1 MAIINGDNNP
11 NNLSGGDANDT
22 LNGLGGAD
30 ILDGG
35 AGVDTLNGGDGD
47 DLLYVRRG
55 DTGNGGNGN
64 DLLVAYEDGAAA
76 LNGGAGTDTLRV
88 SGTDITGA
96 TLIGLERLAANSAE
110 LTAAQLAQFQLVT
123 GYSDTS
129 TSGSLQ
135 LTQGGTAT
143 VNLSAALSSYFYFY
157 GSAQA
162 DILTVNSNYAGAIYL
177 YAGAGN
183 DRFTAGAG
191 ADTLRGEDGDDT
203 LNGMGGADTLDGGAG
218 VDALNGGD
226 GNDTLYVRA
235 GDAGNGGNGD
245 DLLIVY
251 EDGPL
256 ALAGGAGTDTLQASY
271 DISGAT
277 LSGIER
283 LAANGVDLT
292 AAQLAQFQTVSGY
305 YDTST
310 SGSLQLTQGGTASVN
325 FSAALSSYFY
335 FYGSGQSDVITVNA
349 DYAGAIYL
357 YAGAGNDRFTAGA
370 GADTLRGDDG
380 DDTLGGGAGN
390 DILDGGAGVDT
401 LNGGD
406 GNDTLYVR
414 AGDTGNGGNGND
426 LLIGY
431 EDGPFALAGGAGT
444 DTLQTSYDITGATLS
459 GIERLATSSAELTA
473 AQLAQFQT
481 VSGYYDTSTTGA
493 LQLTQG
499 GTANVNLSAA
509 LSAYFSFYGSTQADI
524 LTVNSNY
531 AGAIYVYAGAG
542 NDRFTAGAGA
552 DTLRGDDGD
561 DTLNGLAGNDSI
573 DGAADNDT
581 LAGGDGDDR
590 VVGGT
595 GADIVRGGAGD
606 DTLGGYYYS
615 TFDGDD
621 GAVDQV
627 FGEAGDDIIVVSA
640 GDTGDGGAGNDTITG
655 WGGSRLFGGDGDD
668 LLVSSAGSDTLSG
681 GAGVDTVSFLY
692 ASGVTVD
699 LALTAAQNTGAGTD
713 TITNVENLIGSNYA
727 DTLRGNS
734 GANVLRGAGGND
746 VIDGRAGSDTASYRG
761 DGGVTVDLRLLGQQN
776 TVGAGLDTLVSI
788 ENLIGSDNDD
798 TLIGDGAA
806 NVLEG
811 GLGTDTINGQGGSD
825 TASYAGASQLVRV
838 SLALTTV
845 QQTVGGGAD
854 TLVSIENLR
863 GSAFADVLTG
873 NAGANRL
880 EGGDGADA
888 LNGGA
893 GADVMVGGAG
903 SDTYTVDTAG
913 DATVEAAG
921 AAGVDVV
928 RAGLSWTLAAEV
940 ENLVLTGTGAINGAG
955 NAGAN
960 RLTGNDGANTLTGL
974 AGNDALNGGAG
985 VDRLVGGAGTDTLD
999 GGTGADVFVFAAA
1012 DSSAAAPDTIL
1023 AFEGI
1028 GAAAGD
1034 RIDLS
1039 AIDANPDVGGDQALA
1054 FGSQARGGVWLT
1066 QTGSDTFVRVNLD
1079 ADADAELV
1087 IRITDGAAAAGQYV
1101 AGDFVL

>member
-1 MAIINGDNNP
+1 M
-11 NNLSGGDANDT
+11 
-22 LNGLGGAD
+22 
-30 ILDGG
+30 
-35 AGVDTLNGGDGD
+35 
-47 DLLYVRRG
+47 
-55 DTGNGGNGN
+55 
-64 DLLVAYEDGAAA
+64 
-76 LNGGAGTDTLRV
+76 
-88 SGTDITGA
+88 
-96 TLIGLERLAANSAE
+96 
-110 LTAAQLAQFQLVT
+110 
-123 GYSDTS
+123 
-129 TSGSLQ
+129 
-135 LTQGGTAT
+135 
-143 VNLSAALSSYFYFY
+143 
-157 GSAQA
+157 
-162 DILTVNSNYAGAIYL
+162 
-177 YAGAGN
+177 
-183 DRFTAGAG
+183 
-191 ADTLRGEDGDDT
+191 
-203 LNGMGGADTLDGGAG
+203 
-218 VDALNGGD
+218 
-226 GNDTLYVRA
+226 
-235 GDAGNGGNGD
+235 
-245 DLLIVY
+245 
-251 EDGPL
+251 
-256 ALAGGAGTDTLQASY
+256 
-271 DISGAT
+271 
-277 LSGIER
+277 
-283 LAANGVDLT
+283 
-292 AAQLAQFQTVSGY
+292 
-305 YDTST
+305 
-310 SGSLQLTQGGTASVN
+310 
-325 FSAALSSYFY
+325 
-335 FYGSGQSDVITVNA
+335 
-349 DYAGAIYL
+349 
-357 YAGAGNDRFTAGA
+357 
-370 GADTLRGDDG
+370 
-380 DDTLGGGAGN
+380 
-390 DILDGGAGVDT
+390 
-401 LNGGD
+401 
-406 GNDTLYVR
+406 
-414 AGDTGNGGNGND
+414 
-426 LLIGY
+426 
-431 EDGPFALAGGAGT
+431 
-444 DTLQTSYDITGATLS
+444 
-459 GIERLATSSAELTA
+459 
-473 AQLAQFQT
+473 
-481 VSGYYDTSTTGA
+481 
-493 LQLTQG
+493 
-499 GTANVNLSAA
+499 
-509 LSAYFSFYGSTQADI
+509 
-524 LTVNSNY
+524 
-531 AGAIYVYAGAG
+531 
-542 NDRFTAGAGA
+542 
-552 DTLRGDDGD
+552 
-561 DTLNGLAGNDSI
+561 
-573 DGAADNDT
+573 
-581 LAGGDGDDR
+581 
-590 VVGGT
+590 VGGT
-595 GADIVRGGAGD
+595 GADIVRGGAGN

-699 LALTAAQNTGAGTD
+699 LALIAAQNTGAGTD
-713 TITNVENLIGSNYA
+713 TITGVENLIGSNYA

-761 DGGVTVDLRLLGQQN
+761 DSGVTVDLRLLGQQN

-798 TLIGDGAA
+798 TLIGDGSA

-903 SDTYTVDTAG
+903 A
-913 DATVEAAG
+913 
-921 AAGVDVV
+921 
-928 RAGLSWTLAAEV
+928 
-940 ENLVLTGTGAINGAG
+940 
-955 NAGAN
+955 
-960 RLTGNDGANTLTGL
+960 
-974 AGNDALNGGAG
+974 
-985 VDRLVGGAGTDTLD
+985 DRLVGGAGTDTLD